1 MSSSISPGQEIFGKP
16 RVVPAGS
23 VLFGVC
29 LGDHKMRPVC
39 QGQQRLGCEGP
50 AERSGLGNL
59 QRDVSS
65 EVMWRGSSFEIWVV
79 F

>member
-29 LGDHKMRPVC
+29 LGDPKMRSVC